1 MKDSGIRAPL
11 PAILRQVE
19 IFQALGEEERE
30 ALASRMERRRYRGGE
45 AVFREGD
52 ASDGLYVVHSGEVGV
67 VAEGGPER
75 RVLARLGPG
84 QCFGEMSLLTGE
96 PRSTSVYATLD
107 TEVLFLRDSAFEAL
121 LRRFPAVALA
131 IGRTLS
137 LRLRRA
143 NLSPRED
150 LRARIIVC
158 RAATTRLTARALAE
172 GLARHLAACR
182 GVEVLL
188 LGLGRSPGST
198 PAPRGIDDLHRALR
212 AGEGA
217 DLAAYTAPLAPDV
230 RVLDLGGAAS
240 PPSPRLLGPLFSLAV
255 SQLGGTV
262 VSGDADPG
270 AGPEDPAGPF
280 ADEALRQCD
289 LAIVA
294 TDASEA
300 GVEGARVLM
309 GGAAGSLP
317 AEKRRVVL
325 VREGTPPPGTVQ
337 VVEERLGVPV
347 AAQLALDPG
356 PPPRLREDDLARLAR
371 RLSHAAVGLAL
382 GGGGARGLA
391 HIGILEVLRRE
402 KVPVDVVGGTSIGSI
417 IAALHV
423 VGHAPDAIREIVR
436 REWVERNPL
445 NDFTLPKVAF
455 VRGRRGEKVLR
466 RVFGDVRIEDLPTPY
481 FAVAADLVAAEEVV
495 LSRGPL
501 WLAVRASG
509 SIPVL
514 LTPVKADGR
523 FLVDGGVI
531 NNVPGDHLAR
541 FGADVSIA
549 VDVSPRREAY
559 FESLLARPGRV
570 GLLGRIARRSGLLRE
585 WLDYPGI
592 IRTLRRV
599 IAIEGLEIMKTK
611 SAAFDVC
618 IQPDVEGFDLL
629 DFGKIDRLVEAGREA
644 ALKALPAIR
653 VGVGAAAA
661 RRGPGGRTAS

>member
-1 MKDSGIRAPL
+1 
-11 PAILRQVE
+11 
-19 IFQALGEEERE
+19 
-30 ALASRMERRRYRGGE
+30 
-45 AVFREGD
+45 
-52 ASDGLYVVHSGEVGV
+52 
-67 VAEGGPER
+67 
-75 RVLARLGPG
+75 
-84 QCFGEMSLLTGE
+84 
-96 PRSTSVYATLD
+96 
-107 TEVLFLRDSAFEAL
+107 
-121 LRRFPAVALA
+121 
-131 IGRTLS
+131 
-137 LRLRRA
+137 
-143 NLSPRED
+143 
-150 LRARIIVC
+150 
-158 RAATTRLTARALAE
+158 
-172 GLARHLAACR
+172 
-182 GVEVLL
+182 
-188 LGLGRSPGST
+188 
-198 PAPRGIDDLHRALR
+198 
-212 AGEGA
+212 
-217 DLAAYTAPLAPDV
+217 
-230 RVLDLGGAAS
+230 
-240 PPSPRLLGPLFSLAV
+240 
-255 SQLGGTV
+255 
-262 VSGDADPG
+262 
-270 AGPEDPAGPF
+270 
-280 ADEALRQCD
+280 
-289 LAIVA
+289 
-294 TDASEA
+294 
-300 GVEGARVLM
+300 M

-559 FESLLARPGRV
+559 FESHLARPGRV